1 MDINLRD
8 GWLSYSADA
17 LQLMKKCELDYLS
30 RLCRNLEKRKNEKVI
45 KSGSS
50 CLDTDAFIIL
60 TKQGVVLTSGDARLT
75 QEEDRYLQE
84 LNRQLIKR
92 KRRENLPDDE

>member
-17 LQLMKKCELDYLS
+17 LQLMKDCEVDYLS
-30 RLCRNLEKRKNEKVI
+30 RLCRNLEKRKNEKDM

-50 CLDTDAFIIL
+50 CLGADAFIIL

-75 QEEDRYLQE
+75 QEEDRYLQG
-84 LNRQLIKR
+84 LSRQLIKR